1 MTRKKTIPV
10 PSEAIFDTVRRQYE
24 TSTLHLEAVTD
35 KIEKLKADLAAEEA
49 RAANLREDIDA
60 MADFLGLGEEEQ
72 KAA

>member
-35 KIEKLKADLAAEEA
+35 KIEKLKQDLAFEET
-49 RAANLREDIDA
+49 RAANLREDLDA
-60 MADFLGLGEEEQ
+60 MADFLGVNEE

>member
-24 TSTLHLEAVTD
+24 TSTLHLEAVNE
-35 KIEKLKADLAAEEA
+35 KIENLKQGLAFEET

-60 MADFLGLGEEEQ
+60 MADFLGINEE

>member
-10 PSEAIFDTVRRQYE
+10 PAEAIYDTVRRQHE
-24 TSTLHLEAVTD
+24 TSALHLEAVAS

-49 RAANLREDIDA
+49 RATTLREEIDA
-60 MADFLGLGEEEQ
+60 MASFLGLDDEQ

>member
-10 PSEAIFDTVRRQYE
+10 PAAPVYAVVQSQHSV
-24 TSTLHLEAVTD
+24 SMLHLEAVNE

-49 RAANLREDIDA
+49 RAAALREDLEA
-60 MADFLGLGEEEQ
+60 MGAFLAVDEE